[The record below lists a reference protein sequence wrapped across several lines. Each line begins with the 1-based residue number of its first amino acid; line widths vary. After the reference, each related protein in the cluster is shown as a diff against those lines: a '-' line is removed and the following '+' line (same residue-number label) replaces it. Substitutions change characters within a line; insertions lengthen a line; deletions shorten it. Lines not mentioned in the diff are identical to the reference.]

1 MAGGEAAGVPED
13 QGGGEKSPRGGCE
26 GSEEQGEGPSGLS
39 AADKGKG
46 KETEMVGETLQ
57 EE

>member
-1 MAGGEAAGVPED
+1 MARVLED
-13 QGGGEKSPRGGCE
+13 QGGGEKLPRGGHE
-26 GSEEQGEGPSGLS
+26 GSEEQGDGPSGLS

-46 KETEMVGETLQ
+46 KETEVVGETLQ